1 MGIPV
6 EKAYEKH
13 AWIILFVFGLL
24 TVMAAP
30 INLLGNAPNPPSAV
44 GMTGLTLD
52 QMAVQLPGIHEYVSG
67 ISRQLGN
74 FMLAM
79 GVLLS
84 GVAAVP
90 YRKGERWAW
99 YSCWILP
106 VLLVIQL
113 ANSQGGFGWQADAGS
128 LVVVLA
134 GLFLP
139 YRKFFRQER
148 VAPFAVADQKG
159 NLRP

>member
-1 MGIPV
+1 MDTRV
-6 EKAYEKH
+6 EKGYIKH

-24 TVMAAP
+24 SVITAP
-30 INLLGNAPNPPSAV
+30 ILLMGNVPNPPSAV

-52 QMAVQLPGIHEYVSG
+52 QMAVRIPGIHEYVSG

-79 GVLLS
+79 GVLLM

-90 YRKGERWAW
+90 YRKGEKWAW
-99 YSCWILP
+99 YTCWFLP
-106 VLLVIQL
+106 VLLVIKL
-113 ANSQGGFGWQADAGS
+113 VNSQGGHGWQADAGS

-134 GLFLP
+134 GLFPP
-139 YRKFFRQER
+139 YRKFFPKQPA
-148 VAPFAVADQKG
+148 APVRTGQAQS
-159 NLRP
+159 